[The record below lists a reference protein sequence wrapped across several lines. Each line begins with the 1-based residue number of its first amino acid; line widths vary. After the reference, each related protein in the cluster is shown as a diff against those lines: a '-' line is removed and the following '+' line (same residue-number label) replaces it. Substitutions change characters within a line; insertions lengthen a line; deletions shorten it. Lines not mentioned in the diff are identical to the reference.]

1 MWYHKSIFIKETEKM
16 LLNIVKILI
25 IAISIVIAW
34 DDYDAYRGVKKALKK
49 ESYKTQKR
57 NDVLE
62 AILATK
68 GHKDSSIIS
77 KRYIPVFI
85 YSIVVVLLET
95 TIVPKDII
103 SIGTSVVALT
113 MTIVFKHK
121 CNHEYDWLKRNI
133 QN

>member
-1 MWYHKSIFIKETEKM
+1 M
-16 LLNIVKILI
+16 LLVKMFI

-34 DDYDAYRGVKKALKK
+34 DDYDAYRGVKKAMKK
-49 ESYKTQKR
+49 ESYKTKKR

-68 GHKDSSIIS
+68 GHKDSSIIL

-85 YSIVVVLLET
+85 YSGVVVLLEV
-95 TIVPKDII
+95 TIVPGDII
-103 SIGTSVVALT
+103 SIVTSVMALT

-121 CNHEYDWLKRNI
+121 CNHEYDWLKRNM